1 MFTDHPKCQQ
11 IADKVYIFKQFFSKE
26 EVEYFN
32 NLLSNPD
39 NQHSNRSKDHVIEWF
54 EENKETP
61 AVMESHLIWEKMS
74 ELIYP
79 EYSIHP
85 QLSFMISRA
94 GEKGMFI
101 HSDSPG
107 NSMCRGDDHSECAI
121 SSEDRWQTCCIL
133 DYGIISYF
141 GDFTGGKVYYPHIYK
156 DGTPRPDEEQRDEED
171 CLEIQPEPGDIV
183 IHGATHPWEHGVRDV
198 DTGIR
203 YAFANFM
210 LLTEKNPGT
219 FYNYKSPE
227 YYERIKDLGQWVYPL
242 KENPLFK
249 DGLRVIP
256 HKK

>member
-1 MFTDHPKCQQ
+1 MFKDHPKFQQ
-11 IADKVYIFKQFFSKE
+11 VADQVFIFKQFFSKE

-32 NLLSNPD
+32 NLLSDPK
-39 NQHSNRSKDHVIEWF
+39 NQNSNRYQDHVIDWF
-54 EENKETP
+54 EAEKETP
-61 AVMESHLIWEKMS
+61 TVPESHKIWEKMS

-79 EYSIHP
+79 EHSIHP
-85 QLSFMISRA
+85 QLSFMIGRA

-107 NSMCRGDDHSECAI
+107 SKNCDGDDHTKCEI

-141 GDFTGGKVYYPHIYK
+141 GEFTGGKVYYPHINK
-156 DGTPRPDEEQRDEED
+156 DGTPRPDHEPRNEED
-171 CLEIQPEPGDIV
+171 CFEIQPEPGDIV

-198 DTGIR
+198 ETGVR

-210 LLTEKNPGT
+210 FLTAKNPGT

-227 YYERIKDLGQWVYPL
+227 YYERTKDLSEWVLPL
-242 KENPLFK
+242 KENPLFVN
-249 DGLRVIP
+249 GVRVSQRKI
-256 HKK
+256 